1 MCRQIHGFLYE
12 DYVINKYSLVKSQNY
27 TSKFDAYTLTHIP
40 VQIKCIK
47 KGSSIDM
54 GDYYRNITIISSF
67 YLVVGYWHVSKTN
80 IVSEKIHYI
89 DIDVYKKYMYKNT
102 QLILDMKSEM
112 KLISNSKNDDNK
124 WREFV
129 KKYKK
134 LHGKDALLQPRFKRD
149 HKSQK
154 RIQCAINR
162 KYYQTTF
169 CKLFTPLE
177 EIIH

>member
-1 MCRQIHGFLYE
+1 
-12 DYVINKYSLVKSQNY
+12 
-27 TSKFDAYTLTHIP
+27 
-40 VQIKCIK
+40 
-47 KGSSIDM
+47 
-54 GDYYRNITIISSF
+54 
-67 YLVVGYWHVSKTN
+67 
-80 IVSEKIHYI
+80 
-89 DIDVYKKYMYKNT
+89 MYKNT